1 MTRDSFDD
9 VFGKHFAPATQK
21 PIDSYVGSKK
31 HFVDLAKSFRHWNR
45 TGSSAK
51 DPITS
56 KNAFDEQ
63 DVVEDNIH
71 RHFKCI
77 TGKIYAA
84 ERIIRSGT
92 DKELE
97 DIHDTYFE
105 PRHVNESSE
114 EEIQDIKQFLRTT
127 KRTLYQKWNTMRG
140 RETKR
145 LSVNKWHS
153 DNPDLHHLSGEQALP
168 VFRAHVHDAYKKH
181 LDSNMQNHF
190 VKHWNRL
197 RTGKTTSVPITK
209 GE

>member
-31 HFVDLAKSFRHWNR
+31 HFVDLAKSFRYWNQR
-45 TGSSAK
+45 GCDAPSPGEARK
-51 DPITS
+51 CW
-56 KNAFDEQ
+56 DEQ
-63 DVVEDNIH
+63 DKIDDHIHKHFNVQHGHIGTSIVDAEDH
-71 RHFKCI
+71 
-77 TGKIYAA
+77 
-84 ERIIRSGT
+84 
-92 DKELE
+92 ELE
-97 DIHDTYFE
+97 GVYD
-105 PRHVNESSE
+105 RHIKPKVNESDE